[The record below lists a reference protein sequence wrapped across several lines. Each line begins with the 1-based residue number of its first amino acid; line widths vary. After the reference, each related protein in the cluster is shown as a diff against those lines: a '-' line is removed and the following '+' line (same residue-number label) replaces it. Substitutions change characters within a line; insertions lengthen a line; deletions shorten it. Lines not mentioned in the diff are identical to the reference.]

1 MDKQLIK
8 NLLNA
13 KLVRTPERDG
23 EACPG
28 EKVNMYT
35 VEGDTLIC
43 KVWNSSNNSGF
54 DKEYVAKEI
63 VEQLIEDED
72 TCEGRVNYNFNEIMF
87 EISEK

>member
-13 KLVRTPERDG
+13 KLVRTPDRDG

-35 VEGDTLIC
+35 VEGETVIC
-43 KVWNSSNNSGF
+43 KVWNSSNNS
-54 DKEYVAKEI
+54 
-63 VEQLIEDED
+63 
-72 TCEGRVNYNFNEIMF
+72 NYPGGYPVLCTPTF
-87 EISEK
+87 